1 MASLMTGSWSAVFGI
16 YEDEKSLSKSQIE
29 FEKEG
34 FSSFACCPIEKYDLL
49 E

>member
-1 MASLMTGSWSAVFGI
+1 MTGSGSAVFGI
-16 YEDEKSLSKSQIE
+16 YEDEETLKKAQIE

-34 FSSFACCPIEKYDLL
+34 FLGFACCPIEKYDLL